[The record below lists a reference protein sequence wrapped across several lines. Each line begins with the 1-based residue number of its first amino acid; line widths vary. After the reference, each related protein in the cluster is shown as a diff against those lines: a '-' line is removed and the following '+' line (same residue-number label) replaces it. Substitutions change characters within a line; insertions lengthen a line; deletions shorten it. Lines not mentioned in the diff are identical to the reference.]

1 MADDNVFAPRNALRR
16 TPPQETEA
24 IMEDLPGDRSS
35 RSMSLEPV
43 LRAMTSPLRDVLD
56 TPAALFSSAILEQT
70 PRASTVEP
78 VTPSYVRQPSS
89 VGNTTARRKAT
100 TPHAIRGYSSRATP
114 HKNQGKRRTS
124 RFRGEEEDD
133 LRDALRMFSRIT
145 APNTKPF
152 IPTPKA
158 TVDPT
163 AAAARRRTLPRLSRD
178 LAILSPSPSPPPLR
192 PPPRLS
198 NVSLKLIGRT
208 LTSAAVIQ
216 NDDETSLSPPPQL
229 TSPLQDA
236 EDADTMD
243 IDNEVARRAAPEND
257 RRMSFL
263 PNPFDRFRDFDDVV
277 MDDSIVQE
285 AGGELIRAM
294 FEDDDEAPEFNG
306 ELSFADRTADLTH
319 GEEGSAFFNP
329 PDLLPD
335 DETDFRL
342 EQEQPS
348 TSIQPE
354 PIDDDDGIE
363 ITPEPESTHIQN
375 SDSDR
380 PLISAAD
387 ISSPTPGGLHPG
399 FIDSDLSDDESLPP
413 IQDDNPNDYED
424 QDDDEEEEE
433 EVNVNAT
440 DLRVTSNPTPKAGT
454 KRKRKEL
461 PLSAHGIPYPSI
473 PAKTIKAM
481 LARTGSGAPKL
492 SKEALAAVMQATEVY
507 FENLGGDLAGFARH
521 AKRRTVEESDVVQ
534 VLRRHR
540 LLSDRTTVF
549 SLAAQHLPRELLQD
563 VRIQVPRRNV
573 PKAKR
578 RRVQADQA
586 EEEQ

>member
-1 MADDNVFAPRNALRR
+1 MADENVFAPRNALRR
-16 TPPQETEA
+16 TPPRA
-24 IMEDLPGDRSS
+24 AAVPAPVPAPDLPRDSS
-35 RSMSLEPV
+35 VSISPEPV
-43 LRAMTSPLRDVLD
+43 LRAMTSPLRDD
-56 TPAALFSSAILEQT
+56 PNTPAPLFSSALAEQT

-89 VGNTTARRKAT
+89 AAGTTARRKAT

-114 HKNQGKRRTS
+114 HKNQSKRRTS
-124 RFRGEEEDD
+124 RFKGEEEDD
-133 LRDALRMFSRIT
+133 LRDALRQFSRIT
-145 APNTKPF
+145 APTTKPF
-152 IPTPKA
+152 IPTPKQ
-158 TVDPT
+158 TIDP
-163 AAAARRRTLPRLSRD
+163 AAAASRRRTLTRLSRD
-178 LAILSPSPSPPPLR
+178 LAALSSSPSPPPLR

-236 EDADTMD
+236 DDADTMD
-243 IDNEVARRAAPEND
+243 IDNEVARRAVPEND

-285 AGGELIRAM
+285 AGAELIDAM
-294 FEDDDEAPEFNG
+294 FEDDDEAPEFGG
-306 ELSFADRTADLTH
+306 ELSFADRTADLQTND
-319 GEEGSAFFNP
+319 EEGVSFNP
-329 PDLLPD
+329 PDLIPD

-342 EQEQPS
+342 EHEQAELDPGHS
-348 TSIQPE
+348 TGIQPE
-354 PIDDDDGIE
+354 DIDNNDVE
-363 ITPEPESTHIQN
+363 ISPEAEYDQDRE

-387 ISSPTPGGLHPG
+387 ISSPTPGGFHTG
-399 FIDSDLSDDESLPP
+399 FVDSDISDDEPLPP
-413 IQDDNPNDYED
+413 IQDDDED
-424 QDDDEEEEE
+424 VDVD
-433 EVNVNAT
+433 NAT
-440 DLRVTSNPTPKAGT
+440 DLRSTSKPTATAGT

-473 PAKTIKAM
+473 PAKTVKVI
-481 LARTGSGAPKL
+481 LARTGAGAPKL
-492 SKEALAAVMQATEVY
+492 SKEALAAVMQATEAY
-507 FENLGGDLAGFARH
+507 FENLGGDLGGFARH
-521 AKRRTVEESDVVQ
+521 AKRRTVEEADVIQ

-563 VRIQVPRRNV
+563 IRIQVPRRNI
-573 PKAKR
+573 PKTRR
-578 RRVQADQA
+578 RRVPGDNQA
-586 EEEQ
+586 EEEA